1 MTRLEDLLI
10 LVHLLLQ
17 RVSRRHKV
25 GLTEGL
31 QCCEGWKEGK
41 RCLVALLK
49 VPSLSRVNCVCNWT
63 TSALGGR
70 KMQPGS
76 VHVQTFYL
84 QTDKLIRRH
93 GHHLKRFPLKLDWKS
108 IKCVW
113 KPPKVI
119 HFPLVECLWDPT
131 RLQTAL
137 EWGELAGCPL

>member
-1 MTRLEDLLI
+1 MPCGIIESPFPF
-10 LVHLLLQ
+10 Q
-17 RVSRRHKV
+17 
-25 GLTEGL
+25 
-31 QCCEGWKEGK
+31 GK
-41 RCLVALLK
+41 L
-49 VPSLSRVNCVCNWT
+49 CVCNWT

-93 GHHLKRFPLKLDWKS
+93 GHHLKRFPLKLDWKA
-108 IKCVW
+108 IKYVW

-131 RLQTAL
+131 GLQTAL
-137 EWGELAGCPL
+137 A